1 MVPPFYPVT
10 GDLPPGVHDVT
21 WDQLVGRYGYTPH
34 RLVLLSGLKSALDA
48 LRQAGC
54 ERAYIDGSFV
64 TNKVV
69 PNDFDACWE
78 MAGVDFD
85 LLDRLDPLLLDWS
98 NRRAAQ
104 KTLFGGELFIAESAA
119 DPWGT
124 TYLEFFQHNRDTGE
138 PKGILAVDL
147 RGLP

>member
-1 MVPPFYPVT
+1 MIPPFDPVT
-10 GDLPPGVHDVT
+10 GDLPSGVHDVT
-21 WDQLVGRYGYTPH
+21 WDQVLGWYGYTPH
-34 RLVLLSGLKSALDA
+34 RLVLLAGLKSALDT

-64 TNKVV
+64 TNKEV

-85 LLDRLDPLLLDWS
+85 LLDRLGPVLLDWS

-104 KTLFGGELFIAESAA
+104 KAVFGGELFIAESAA
-119 DPWGT
+119 DPWGN
-124 TYLEFFQHNRDTGE
+124 TYVDFFQHNRETGE
-138 PKGILAVDL
+138 PKGILAIDL